1 MGTTLACLIYVGDEL
16 LEMKM
21 PEPTVCFSL
30 YISAQSPRRVCLAV
44 NTGNGSSDF
53 LKSSEVI
60 TTLWPLGY
68 LGVNFCSLWATWRSK
83 DFYPCGGMMN
93 SLVV

>member
-21 PEPTVCFSL
+21 PEPTVCFSM

-60 TTLWPLGY
+60 TTLWP
-68 LGVNFCSLWATWRSK
+68 
-83 DFYPCGGMMN
+83 
-93 SLVV
+93 